1 MAERRKIRKEELLSG
16 VNVHIDDMDSLAY
29 RIRTYE
35 EYGAT
40 GELLSQE
47 EGGK

>member
-1 MAERRKIRKEELLSG
+1 M
-16 VNVHIDDMDSLAY
+16 HSLAY
-29 RIRTYE
+29 RIRVYE